1 MILEQPDHSYVI
13 NGMADLEDVQEIL
26 GLTLSKEDS
35 DTYGTLSGF
44 LIARLDRIPREEEQP
59 VVEYDGW
66 RFQALKVK
74 NKTIESV
81 HVVKNPLVN
90 GQESC

>member
-1 MILEQPDHSYVI
+1 M
-13 NGMADLEDVQEIL
+13 
-26 GLTLSKEDS
+26 
-35 DTYGTLSGF
+35 
-44 LIARLDRIPREEEQP
+44 RLDRVPREEEQP
-59 VVEYDGW
+59 VVEYGGW